1 MNTQERKLSSPPSF
15 QLSRNP
21 FGQLVYVGADGK
33 VQVSVQPV
41 RAFPIGA
48 PNEGLSIM
56 GPDGHELAWIPRM
69 DALPQHERDLLQEE
83 LNQREFFPV
92 IQQIKNVSTF
102 STPSTWTVQTDRGQ
116 TEFVLKGEEDIRRLP
131 GTALL
136 IASSHGV
143 QFIVKDTGELNAH
156 SRKLLSRF
164 L

>member
-1 MNTQERKLSSPPSF
+1 MSISASIPTSTPSF
-15 QLSRNP
+15 QLSRNA
-21 FGQLVYVGADGK
+21 FGQLIHTDADGNA
-33 VQVSVQPV
+33 QVGVQPV

-48 PNEGLSIM
+48 PDEGLSIM
-56 GPDGHELAWIPRM
+56 GSDGHELVWIPHLH
-69 DALPQHERDLLQEE
+69 ALPPNIRELLQEE
-83 LNQREFFPV
+83 LSQREFFPS
-92 IQQIKNVSTF
+92 IQQIEAVSTF

-131 GTALL
+131 GAALL

-143 QFIVKDTGELNAH
+143 QFIVKDMGALNAH

>member
-1 MNTQERKLSSPPSF
+1 MSAQTIALTNDSSF

-21 FGQLVYVGADGK
+21 FGQLVYTGADGK
-33 VQVSVQPV
+33 AQTGVQPV

-48 PNEGLSIM
+48 PDEGLSIM
-56 GPDGHELAWIPRM
+56 GPDGHELAWIPHMR
-69 DALPQHERDLLQEE
+69 DLPPQDRALLQEE
-83 LNQREFFPV
+83 LGQREFFPV
-92 IQQIKNVSTF
+92 IQQILRVSTF
-102 STPSTWTVQTDRGQ
+102 STPSTWTVATDRGQ

-131 GTALL
+131 GAALL